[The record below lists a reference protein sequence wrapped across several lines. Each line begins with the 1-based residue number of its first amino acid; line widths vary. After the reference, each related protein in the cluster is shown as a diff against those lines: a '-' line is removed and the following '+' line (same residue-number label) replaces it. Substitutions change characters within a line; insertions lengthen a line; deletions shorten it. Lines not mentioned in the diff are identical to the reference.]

1 MSIQNDRLK
10 GEFYRAPMTKLASRS
25 NVITQINELIE
36 YFNGLSDLI
45 DNTFD
50 RITVD
55 RERMKNILTQI
66 NNKTRHFKYII
77 ENFEVEISQHVE
89 EKLANLMGT
98 LSTNLNTV
106 VTEYNKNLF
115 NHNGQTDS
123 TIADDIR
130 DLNSLEEWDRSI
142 NHISNNMGIRWFG
155 GKLSDKFFINQ
166 FNSVLHLV
174 KINTTDKH
182 NVEDV
187 INGNII
193 FEIFISTKNGMTWL
207 VLGQDGNFGYN
218 LVTKYQSKTNNID
231 LKLVSKNYFAP
242 KSYDIN
248 KFDLDC
254 IIDTLL
260 KQDDISGKNV
270 YINVK
275 TNIPSNSYSGRE
287 GYFISKSKSFS
298 DEVDKHSVNNVAN
311 KLMYHDNKD
320 ITYIKQENNDIE
332 DVKNANIENINTNY
346 IINPKNKKNSIL
358 SSNTDKITKCY
369 SEIKNRATNNVTS
382 FTIEDKNN
390 SDVTMIHNAEKV
402 NGRVI
407 NPENYVAVNK
417 KYLEN
422 VNLQS
427 RKYDKNESVPVY
439 NDGEQIQELFDYR
452 TIGKV

>member
-193 FEIFISTKNGMTWL
+193 FEIFISTKL
-207 VLGQDGNFGYN
+207 SFNFSRN
-218 LVTKYQSKTNNID
+218 LFHERF
-231 LKLVSKNYFAP
+231 VSSPLY
-242 KSYDIN
+242 
-248 KFDLDC
+248 
-254 IIDTLL
+254 
-260 KQDDISGKNV
+260 
-270 YINVK
+270 
-275 TNIPSNSYSGRE
+275 
-287 GYFISKSKSFS
+287 
-298 DEVDKHSVNNVAN
+298 
-311 KLMYHDNKD
+311 
-320 ITYIKQENNDIE
+320 
-332 DVKNANIENINTNY
+332 
-346 IINPKNKKNSIL
+346 
-358 SSNTDKITKCY
+358 
-369 SEIKNRATNNVTS
+369 
-382 FTIEDKNN
+382 
-390 SDVTMIHNAEKV
+390 
-402 NGRVI
+402 
-407 NPENYVAVNK
+407 
-417 KYLEN
+417 
-422 VNLQS
+422 
-427 RKYDKNESVPVY
+427 
-439 NDGEQIQELFDYR
+439 
-452 TIGKV
+452 